1 MREYKPR
8 KGFFDISDC
17 PKGLSKVKHRKMQE
31 TQTLL
36 QRTED
41 RKEYYLKYDRHSWEV
56 AKEMSAQLQQLIF
69 KYYPKILVEEL
80 EE

>member
-1 MREYKPR
+1 MSKYKPR
-8 KGFFDISDC
+8 KGFFDISNR
-17 PKGLSKVKHRKMQE
+17 PKGLSKTEHRKMQE

-41 RKEYYLKYDRHSWEV
+41 RKEYYLKHDRNSWEV

-69 KYYPKILVEEL
+69 KYYPEILEEEL